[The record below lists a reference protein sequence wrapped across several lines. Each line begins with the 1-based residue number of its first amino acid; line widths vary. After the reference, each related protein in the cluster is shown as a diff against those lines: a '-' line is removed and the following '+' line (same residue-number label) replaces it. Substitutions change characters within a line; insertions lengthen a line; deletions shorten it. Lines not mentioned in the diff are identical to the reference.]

1 MSLANLQ
8 AEMVPDDTRD
18 LLEQVR
24 RASDLMKA
32 LSHETRLLIL
42 CLLAEGEK
50 SVTELENILKISQSA
65 VSQQLARLRYDRL
78 VQTRRDGRVIYY
90 SISPGEVVTVISS
103 LYDVFCAPELKA

>member
-8 AEMVPDDTRD
+8 AEMVPDDTHD

-65 VSQQLARLRYDRL
+65 VSQQLARLRYDHL

-90 SISPGEVVTVISS
+90 SISAGEVVTVISS